1 MSFYTQSVQK
11 NFVSAQR
18 IWPVASLADRFAAGR
33 NKIESQYV
41 DAPQRKNAQTTRRFV
56 AAGGIVLGLRC
67 KTQHVPR
74 KSWRRSRPLVSVSA
88 SIVAFRERRISW
100 RSFAQSEQGSQA
112 LRHKGKTNP

>member
-1 MSFYTQSVQK
+1 MFIRKSPQK

-18 IWPVASLADRFAAGR
+18 IWPVASLADHFAAGR

-41 DAPQRKNAQTTRRFV
+41 DAPQRKYAQITRRFV

-88 SIVAFRERRISW
+88 SIVAFRERRISR

-112 LRHKGKTNP
+112 LWHKGKTNP